1 MKFKSKKLAIA
12 ISLLAGSY
20 SFATI
25 AEEDENLA
33 LEEVTVYAQKRAQSI
48 LEVPVSVASY
58 DGDLLDQAQVRD
70 LSDLQ
75 QVAPSLVFNSSTGA
89 TQSIMTIRGIG
100 TAGQNSGL
108 EQSVGVFID
117 GVYRGRPGA
126 ALGDFVDIE
135 SVEVLRGP
143 QGTLF
148 GRNTSAGVISVRSKK
163 PSYETGGNISISAG
177 DYDYRQI
184 KASATGP
191 LIEDKLA
198 YRLSATWQERDGWVE
213 DDVTGEEYNNKDRS
227 TVRAQ
232 LLWDINE
239 DTSLRISADYTETDE
254 SCCIASPVFYGS
266 AGTTLFIGG
275 PGLGALD
282 PLFSNFGIGAPLQ
295 DSTPGVYAAPEY
307 TFDGSGLS
315 GYTDPGDNKVNSN
328 DVGADDSF
336 IDGGIAFELNTALT
350 NSLDLTAIAAHRFFD
365 TDPYGDVD
373 QTSAD
378 IWQAGRG
385 QDIEENSFELRL
397 SYSADNIDWTA
408 GLFYF
413 DQEIDS
419 TNEFRWGEDASNYL
433 AQVGIARLVGLG
445 GSAGDIL
452 ATGLVDVDTGGAGG
466 AANPLNWYP
475 SAGLAGTG
483 MTEEI
488 SYEATSIAAFGQ
500 MTWHINEDLSWTFGA
515 RFSDEEK
522 EADYL
527 VTSNDPFSQINLQG
541 VSDELFY
548 ALRPLQL
555 HAPVGPASDKYDD
568 DDISFATSINYEL
581 SETASVY
588 ARFAQGYKAG
598 GLNLNGGIG
607 QSPGNPVAD
616 LSNNQFD
623 PEDTESFEVGTK
635 MYLLDRTLQLN
646 ATLFY
651 QTVEDFQTNSFD
663 GVTFTL
669 HNAGETEGKGLEVDY
684 TWTPSENWILTGG
697 LVLQDIEYAEFRNG
711 STTAAQQEAA
721 GLAARATGTVPP
733 QDLTG
738 ETPNFVSDIT
748 YAGSITYLH
757 ELNSDL
763 MLKLG
768 TSYRFR
774 SDYTTGQDNDEFTE
788 NDDYWIFN
796 ANVTLEA
803 ADESWAVELW
813 GKNLTDEE
821 IINIGF
827 DTPLQNGSFSA
838 FMEEPMTWGVTGRM
852 NF

>member
-1 MKFKSKKLAIA
+1 MSFKSKKLAVA
-12 ISLLAGSY
+12 IGLIAGST
-20 SFATI
+20 SFASI
-25 AEEDENLA
+25 AETTDDLA

-135 SVEVLRGP
+135 AVEVLRGP

-163 PSYETGGNISISAG
+163 PSYEQGGNVSISAG

-191 LIEDKLA
+191 LIEDTLA
-198 YRLSATWQERDGWVE
+198 YRISATWQERDGFVE
-213 DDVTGEEYNNKDRS
+213 NAVTGKDYNDKDRT

-232 LLWDINE
+232 LLWDIDE
-239 DTSLRISADYTETDE
+239 DTSLRVMADYTDTDE
-254 SCCIASPVFYGS
+254 VCCAPVPVFYGPATLGLIADPAP
-266 AGTTLFIGG
+266 AGLF
-275 PGLGALD
+275 P
-282 PLFSNFGIGAPLQ
+282 IGAPVQ
-295 DSTPGVYAAPEY
+295 GYNPGNYVSPEHTYSGGYVDIGDYKTDRNDEFAGNDSI
-307 TFDGSGLS
+307 
-315 GYTDPGDNKVNSN
+315 
-328 DVGADDSF
+328 
-336 IDGGIAFELNTALT
+336 IDGGISFEYETALSE
-350 NSLDLTAIAAHRFFD
+350 SLDLTAIVAHRFFE
-365 TDPYGDVD
+365 TSPYGDTD
-373 QTSAD
+373 MTAAD
-378 IWQAGRG
+378 IWRGGRG

-397 SYSADNIDWTA
+397 SYSKDNIDWTA
-408 GLFYF
+408 GLYYF
-413 DQEIDS
+413 DQEIDA
-419 TNEFRWGEDASNYL
+419 TGEFDWGEDAAAYLSN
-433 AQVGIARLVGLG
+433 VGIARLSGIAATLAPADGAALLGNIGTYLNAAGLM
-445 GSAGDIL
+445 
-452 ATGLVDVDTGGAGG
+452 VGAGL
-466 AANPLNWYP
+466 NPALE
-475 SAGLAGTG
+475 GTG
-483 MTEEI
+483 AREEI
-488 SYEATSIAAFGQ
+488 NYEAESLAAFGQ
-500 MTWHINEDLSWTFGA
+500 ATWHITDDLSWTFGL
-515 RFSDEEK
+515 RYSEEEK
-522 EADYL
+522 KADY
-527 VTSNDPFSQINLQG
+527 VTTADDPFSQTDLTDPAFAG
-541 VSDELFY
+541 GLDPLGFTFVS
-548 ALRPLQL
+548 LRSLQL
-555 HAPVGPASDKYDD
+555 HLPVGNTSDKYDD
-568 DDISFATSINYEL
+568 DNVSMATSLNYEL
-581 SETASVY
+581 SETMSVY
-588 ARFAQGYKAG
+588 GRYAQGYKAG
-598 GLNLNGGIG
+598 GLNLNGTIG
-607 QSPGNPVAD
+607 QTPGNPVAN
-616 LSNNQFD
+616 LANNDFNA
-623 PEDTESFEVGTK
+623 EETESFEIGVK
-635 MYLLDRTLQLN
+635 SFLLDRTLQLN
-646 ATLFY
+646 ATVFY
-651 QTVEDFQTNSFD
+651 QTVDDFQTNSFD
-663 GVTFTL
+663 GVGFTL
-669 HNAGETEGKGLEVDY
+669 RNAGEIEGKGIEIDY
-684 TWTPSENWILTGG
+684 MWNPSENWILTGG
-697 LVLQDIEYAEFRNG
+697 LVLQDIEYADFENG
-711 STTAAQQEAA
+711 STTMAQQEAA

-796 ANVTLEA
+796 ANITLEA
-803 ADESWAVELW
+803 TDQSWAVELW

-821 IINIGF
+821 VINIGF
-827 DTPLQNGSFSA
+827 DTPLQGGSFSA
-838 FMEEPMTWGVTGRM
+838 FMDAPMTWGVTGRM